1 MAEEN
6 QKGLMS
12 LPKGILGGIGK
23 VLGGVMGDM
32 PKEGEVKTT
41 RIEKLDIP
49 LIPGIS
55 EDQNILNA
63 LMGDMDGKVDEETK
77 QFYYRTIIP
86 RLFQEAQTDSEK
98 RQLKFLAEELG
109 VSLFASGGR
118 AGYQEGGVTESR
130 VLPPE
135 FIEAAQK
142 TYLTDLSRQAG
153 IPSIT
158 TAVQQQPGETAEQ
171 FANRQAQAQQFQI
184 TKAGMADLAPQVA
197 QQDALQTAART
208 QAVDPTTGLGSFQP
222 FLTKAGTAADAATG

>member
-23 VLGGVMGDM
+23 VLSGVMGDM

-86 RLFQEAQTDSEK
+86 R
-98 RQLKFLAEELG
+98 
-109 VSLFASGGR
+109 
-118 AGYQEGGVTESR
+118 
-130 VLPPE
+130 
-135 FIEAAQK
+135 
-142 TYLTDLSRQAG
+142 
-153 IPSIT
+153 
-158 TAVQQQPGETAEQ
+158 
-171 FANRQAQAQQFQI
+171 
-184 TKAGMADLAPQVA
+184 
-197 QQDALQTAART
+197 
-208 QAVDPTTGLGSFQP
+208 
-222 FLTKAGTAADAATG
+222 